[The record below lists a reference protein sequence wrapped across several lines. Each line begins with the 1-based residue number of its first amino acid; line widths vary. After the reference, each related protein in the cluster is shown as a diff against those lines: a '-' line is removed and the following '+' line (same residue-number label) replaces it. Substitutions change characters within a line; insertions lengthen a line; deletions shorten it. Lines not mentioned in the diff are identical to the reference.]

1 MKLFL
6 LYLLF
11 GIVSYGN
18 TTLAQTKQDYTEY
31 YNHILQI
38 EEFISNEKFTEALS
52 IYKRVFDTYK
62 FVYAKDAYNAC
73 QISCMIHDANAEYY
87 ILRCALAGVPKNTLL
102 QSFFVRAQFIQD
114 SATLNTKFDSLLQ
127 EYNKTI
133 NQPLRNEFMHRFT
146 TEQEHKG
153 KPDYKNICTD
163 NFNRIMQL
171 ASRDTFPGEKTIGIN
186 DALENSFVS
195 ATLKHYPYSY
205 ALLKQYISNAIL
217 HGELQPLQAMYIY
230 SFNQTRTSVLYTNNI
245 QTDTS
250 NFTVCYNLPFGKQS
264 QNVDEVNKQRKLMFI
279 SPTYVHAKMEAV
291 MSKYRFSYNFGY

>member
-1 MKLFL
+1 
-6 LYLLF
+6 
-11 GIVSYGN
+11 
-18 TTLAQTKQDYTEY
+18 
-31 YNHILQI
+31 
-38 EEFISNEKFTEALS
+38 
-52 IYKRVFDTYK
+52 
-62 FVYAKDAYNAC
+62 
-73 QISCMIHDANAEYY
+73 MIHDANAEYY